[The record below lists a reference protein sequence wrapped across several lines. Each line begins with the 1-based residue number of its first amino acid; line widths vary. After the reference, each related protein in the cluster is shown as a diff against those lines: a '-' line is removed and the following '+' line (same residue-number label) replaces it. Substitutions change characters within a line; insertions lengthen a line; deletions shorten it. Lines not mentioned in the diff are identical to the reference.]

1 MAFAAPYS
9 IEILTDGAFAAF
21 ETYVFYKGV
30 MKDVVYLWTHSCG
43 GKLKLPQRLVNI
55 WKEVRVMKKVL
66 IINACM
72 QPTAILGRDCDERF
86 PGD

>member
-1 MAFAAPYS
+1 MEHIF
-9 IEILTDGAFAAF
+9 FN
-21 ETYVFYKGV
+21 KGV
-30 MKDVVYLWTHSCG
+30 IKDVYLWTHSCG